1 MNIGFISGTGNEGK
15 ALALRFGM
23 NEHTILIGSRNKDKS
38 NSTVVE
44 IKSILNEINIH
55 GFNYQDTAKN
65 SDVIFLALPY
75 TVVENIVLDLKE
87 ELKGKLVIDT
97 SVPMIFQK
105 GKFTRDSNISTSVSE
120 NLSNILTDSMFVS
133 SFHTISHIDLNKID
147 HELDHDLLYFVNEEN
162 SESLFLELI
171 STVKGLNPIKCGTLD
186 LSLLIESQV
195 PLLLNINKNYKK
207 STSIK
212 IKGL

>member
-1 MNIGFISGTGNEGK
+1 LNIGFISGTGNEGK

-38 NSTVVE
+38 DSTVVE
-44 IKSILNEINIH
+44 IKSILNDINIH

-75 TVVENIVLDLKE
+75 TVVENTVLDLKE

-105 GKFTRDSNISTSVSE
+105 GKFTRDPNIPSSVSE
-120 NLSNILTDSMFVS
+120 NLSNILINSMIVS
-133 SFHTISHIDLNKID
+133 SFHTISHTDLNKID

-162 SESLFLELI
+162 SESIFLELI
-171 STVKGLNPIKCGTLD
+171 NTVKGLNPIKCGTLD

-195 PLLLNINKNYKK
+195 PLLLNINKNYNK
-207 STSIK
+207 STSLK